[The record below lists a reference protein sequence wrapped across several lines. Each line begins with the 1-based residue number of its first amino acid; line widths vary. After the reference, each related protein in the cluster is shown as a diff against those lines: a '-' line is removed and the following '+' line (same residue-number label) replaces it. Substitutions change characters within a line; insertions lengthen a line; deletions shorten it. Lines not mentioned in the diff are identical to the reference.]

1 MPLQDEERLFIE
13 AIRDLN
19 YQASLL
25 HAEEEKGNSALSTS
39 DPPQA
44 SEMSAADSIVLGVE
58 EAAMKAKIA
67 HSHVSVCSST
77 SPHFKQDVSWIQ
89 SNISKLKSKLDHG
102 DESRFSDPSTSTDEE
117 TPGGSRGASKKKAKR
132 NEV

>member
-25 HAEEEKGNSALSTS
+25 HAEEEKVNSAVSTS
-39 DPPQA
+39 PPPA
-44 SEMSAADSIVLGVE
+44 PSDKSAADTIVLGVE
-58 EAAMKAKIA
+58 EAALKARIA
-67 HSHVSVCSST
+67 HNNVSAYSST
-77 SPHFKQDVSWIQ
+77 SPHFKQDVSWVQ
-89 SNISKLKSKLDHG
+89 SNISKLKSKLDHS

-117 TPGGSRGASKKKAKR
+117 TTGVVPGASKKKPR
-132 NEV
+132 RSQN

>member
-25 HAEEEKGNSALSTS
+25 HAEEKGNSEQSASNS
-39 DPPQA
+39 AQD
-44 SEMSAADSIVLGVE
+44 SEMQSSDSIVQCVE

-67 HSHVSVCSST
+67 HSHVSSSSS
-77 SPHFKQDVSWIQ
+77 SPHFKQDVSWIHD
-89 SNISKLKSKLDHG
+89 NINKLKSKLDQSH
-102 DESRFSDPSTSTDEE
+102 ESQLSDHSTSTDEDVE
-117 TPGGSRGASKKKAKR
+117 GPSQGGSKKKARSSEK
-132 NEV
+132 